1 LRVTAQDK
9 LNADLFGFVLVF
21 APVRL
26 ALSSG
31 QRPATDDP
39 GRTQYAAFERY
50 GTASR
55 VILWEAVLF
64 FGARSECCGCGP
76 GPKLPGDR
84 RWKRRGRAPPS
95 GSEAVRRLYPL

>member
-1 LRVTAQDK
+1 MRVQFESNSSRK
-9 LNADLFGFVLVF
+9 LHEVARAARGQLLAEIEELDFFGFVLVF

-55 VILWEAVLF
+55 AIL
-64 FGARSECCGCGP
+64 
-76 GPKLPGDR
+76 
-84 RWKRRGRAPPS
+84 
-95 GSEAVRRLYPL
+95 